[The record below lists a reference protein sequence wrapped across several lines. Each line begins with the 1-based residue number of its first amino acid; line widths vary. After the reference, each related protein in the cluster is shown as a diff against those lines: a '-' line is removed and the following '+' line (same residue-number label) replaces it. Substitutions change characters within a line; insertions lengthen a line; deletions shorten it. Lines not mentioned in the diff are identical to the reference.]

1 MAKLSHS
8 DSRRMYS
15 WWWDSHI
22 SPKNSKWL
30 QENLTD
36 MDVKVKSMIKLLEAE
51 EDSFARRAE
60 MYYKKR
66 PELMKMV
73 EEFYRAYRA
82 LAERYDHATGVIRHA
97 HRTMTEAQV
106 PMVFADD
113 SPASSLSGADP
124 RTPDL
129 IGGLTDDSDNGT
141 RKRTSKPFIG
151 SFRPIERVRRGLN
164 FDEAGDKVEGVF
176 SNENNHVDDKSSLN
190 LEQQSDSKEI
200 IALKEAIAKLEAE
213 KEASIVQHQQTL
225 DKLSQL
231 ETEISRTREDFSM
244 LNDHANK
251 ADTEVAVLNRAL
263 ATLEAEKES
272 KFQDYQNCLDR
283 ISELQTTVS
292 TTQDDAQKLGERAKS
307 AEVEAQSLKSDL
319 DILAVEKD
327 AALNQYMESLKIIS
341 NTENKLRLAEENSSG
356 FKVRAE
362 KAESEVE
369 SLRQAISK
377 LTEEKESTAL
387 QYQQC
392 LETISSLEQKLTL
405 ANEEAKRLNGEI
417 ENGVSKLKGAE
428 EQCLILEKSNQSLQ
442 SELESLMLK
451 MGTQSQELTEKQ
463 KELGRLWA
471 AVQEERLRFVDAE
484 TAFQTLQ
491 HLHAQTQEELRTMA
505 SELQN
510 RAQLLKVAE
519 TQNHT
524 LQDEVLKVK
533 QENKHLDE
541 LNSSSALSIQDMRN
555 EISSLTESTEK
566 LEEEVELRLDQRN
579 ALQREIYCL
588 KEELNDL
595 NMKHLSILNQVHE
608 VGLNP
613 ESLGSS
619 VKELQ
624 DENSNLKETCQ
635 RECTDKADLLLK
647 LEIME
652 QLLEKNS
659 LLETSLSGLNAE
671 LNAVRGKIEELEQ
684 SCQSLT
690 QERSGLLDEKE
701 TLTTQLLETNKNL
714 EKLTENNTVLELSL
728 SDAHHQL
735 EALKAKSKI
744 LEDSCQLLVN
754 EKADLMSENDS
765 LTSQLEQTQ
774 RRLVDLEKLHGE
786 LEGRCENLENEKES
800 TLRKVEELQVS
811 LEAEKQEHSSSIE
824 MNKARLTGFQSDMH
838 VLQEEHRRSKRELDH
853 VHDSAI
859 ASEIEIFVLRTT
871 AQVMKE
877 NYCSLVTKNRRL
889 IEQSS
894 LSEKEISRLEHDNLW
909 HQSEIRL
916 MSDHVSTLRSGTRQL
931 LKVLSIAE
939 DCVSADNVELDQVYI
954 SQLSS
959 TLRHLKKSFCDA
971 DEENLEWSV
980 AFSVLVTWI
989 KELGLHSKNVE
1000 VEKGK
1005 LEHEFK
1011 LKTEQVLQLQSDSST
1026 LLEINEELKSKL
1038 REEDRHKEAL
1048 MVQIENLNS
1057 KLTDMQ
1063 VTCQDLQ
1070 SEKLQSSE
1078 EKRSLMDSI
1087 MHSEEKHNLL
1097 EEEYYVLCDKVLALE
1112 NLSFIFQSFAEEK
1125 LRVLR
1130 DLGDDHNKL
1139 NVVNTALIGKLSV
1152 AEGRLEESK
1161 LENLHLK
1168 ERLQKTDNELKAVAT
1183 DKEQLS
1189 VEIENGKKILHQMAQ
1204 ELQEAEEKIILAEK
1218 KKLELSKSVEDLRME
1233 YNQIKMAR
1241 DEQESQILKLSTDS
1255 DNLSKENNFLKD
1267 SIMHY
1272 EEKHNV
1278 LEEENYVLC
1287 DKVFALENLSLIF
1300 QSFAEEKLRVLRDL
1314 GDDHN
1319 KLNVMNTALIGK
1331 LSVTEGMLGES
1342 KLENL
1347 HLKERLQKTDNELKA
1362 VATDKDHLS
1371 VEIEIG
1377 KEVLHQ
1383 MTQELQEA
1391 GEKIILAEKKK
1402 LELIKSVEDLRMEY
1416 NEIKMAREQ
1425 QESQILQLSIDS
1437 ENLSKKN
1444 NFLMDSIMQ
1453 YEEKHNVLEEEN
1465 YVLCDKVL
1473 ALENLSLIFQCFADE
1488 KLRVLRDVG
1497 DDHSKLNVMN
1507 TALIG
1512 NLSVAEG
1519 KFEESKL
1526 KNLHLTERLQ
1536 KTDSELKAVA
1546 TDKDL
1551 LSLEIEIGKEVLHQ
1565 MAQELQEAGEKIIL
1579 AEKKKKELSKC
1590 VENLRMENNEVKI
1603 ARDKQENQILKLS
1616 TDGDNLR
1623 KENNFLMDSI
1633 MHYEE
1638 KHNVLEEEN
1647 YVLCDKVLALENLS
1661 LIFQSFAD
1669 EKLRVLRDLGD
1680 DHNKLNVMNTALIGK
1695 LSAAEGRLEESKL
1708 ENLQLKERLQK
1719 TDNELK
1725 AVVTDKDQLSV
1736 EIEIGKEILHQMA
1749 QEFQEAGERII
1760 LAEKKTLEL
1769 SNSSED
1775 LRMEYNE
1782 VKIARDEQENLI
1794 LKLSTDSGNLSK
1806 ENNFLRDATQK
1817 LESSLQVL
1825 QDNHDK
1831 SKLQEENLHLQL
1843 DKKINEIN
1851 ELGAQTVS
1859 LFGQL
1864 QHSMISQVLYEQK
1877 FYELYDACLGYI
1889 DQNEVLKNQLDA
1901 FRPEIVSFKECISSL
1916 EDQTDIHIKFQNP
1929 EDGDLQ
1935 DGQGTGISPESIRSE
1950 DKKVL
1955 SPVSDLHDLRVRL
1968 EAVVKAAVEIK
1979 DLMVQENIVLH
1990 SKLDQSLR
1998 QIELLQSESG
2008 KHHRNRRPTSEI
2020 TVEDSALL
2028 TKDIVL
2034 DQVSDGSYHYSKK
2047 EAADVDSQIVELW
2060 ETAEP
2065 DGTVGLTIG
2074 KSNRTIPPSTTA
2086 TSDIR
2091 RSKSTR
2097 KQKGSFAASSD
2108 AIDEDLS
2115 VDKLEIS
2122 KRSTNSFQEGNK
2134 RKVLERLD
2142 SDVQKL
2148 ANLQITVHD
2157 LKRKLEVTEKG
2168 KRGKAVIEC
2177 ETLKRQLDEAD
2188 RSVMQLFDLNGRL
2201 MKSIDDRSFSD
2212 SKSSFDFEG
2221 EDGARRRRVSEQ
2233 ARRMSE
2239 KIGRIQLEVQ
2249 KLQFILLK
2257 LDEKDGVSKMS
2268 DRRILLRDYLYGG
2281 GRGGQRRKKGH
2292 FCACVKPSTL
2302 ED

>member
-1 MAKLSHS
+1 MAKMSHS

-106 PMVFADD
+106 PMEFTDD

-129 IGGLTDDSDNGT
+129 IGGSTDDSDYGT
-141 RKRTSKPFIG
+141 RKRTSKPLIG
-151 SFRPIERVRRGLN
+151 SFMPIERVRRGLN
-164 FDEAGDKVEGVF
+164 FDEAEDRVEGVL
-176 SNENNHVDDKSSLN
+176 SNENSHVDDKSSLK
-190 LEQQSDSKEI
+190 LERQNDSKEI

-244 LNDHANK
+244 LKDHANK
-251 ADTEVAVLNRAL
+251 ADTEVAVLNRTL
-263 ATLEAEKES
+263 ATLETEKES
-272 KFQDYQNCLDR
+272 KFQDYQNCLDK
-283 ISELQTTVS
+283 ITELQTTVS
-292 TTQDDAQKLGERAKS
+292 ATQDDAQKLSERAKS
-307 AEVEAQSLKSDL
+307 AEVETQSLKSEL

-327 AALNQYMESLKIIS
+327 AALNQYIESLEIIS
-341 NTENKLRLAEENSSG
+341 NMENKLRLAEENSSG
-356 FKVRAE
+356 FKGRAE

-392 LETISSLEQKLTL
+392 LETISSLEQKLKL

-417 ENGVSKLKGAE
+417 ESGVSKLKGAE
-428 EQCLILEKSNQSLQ
+428 EQCLILEKSNQSLH
-442 SELESLMLK
+442 SELKSLMLK

-491 HLHAQTQEELRTMA
+491 HLHAQTQEELRAMA

-519 TQNHT
+519 TQNHS
-524 LQDEVLKVK
+524 LQDEVLKVE

-579 ALQREIYCL
+579 ALQQEIYCL

-595 NMKHLSILNQVHE
+595 NMKHLSILDQVHE

-624 DENSNLKETCQ
+624 DESSSLKETCQ
-635 RECTDKADLLLK
+635 RESTDKAALLLK

-652 QLLEKNS
+652 QLFEKNS
-659 LLETSLSGLNAE
+659 LLETSLSDLNAE
-671 LNAVRGKIEELEQ
+671 LDAVRGKIEELEQ
-684 SCQSLT
+684 SCQSLI
-690 QERSGLLDEKE
+690 QERSSLLDEKE
-701 TLTTQLLETNKNL
+701 TLTTQLQETNKNL
-714 EKLTENNTVLELSL
+714 EKLTENNTVLEISL

-786 LEGRCENLENEKES
+786 LEGRRTNLENEKEL

-811 LEAEKQEHSSSIE
+811 LEAEKQEHSNSIE
-824 MNKARLTGFQSDMH
+824 MNKARLTGIQSDMH
-838 VLQEEHRRSKRELDH
+838 VLQEEHRRRKTELDH
-853 VHDSAI
+853 VLDSAI
-859 ASEIEIFVLRTT
+859 ASEIEIFVLCTT

-877 NYCSLVTKNRRL
+877 NYCSLVTKNCKL
-889 IEQSS
+889 IEQSI
-894 LSEKEISRLEHDNLW
+894 LSEKEISRLEDDNLRQ
-909 HQSEIRL
+909 QSEIKL

-939 DCVSADNVELDQVYI
+939 DCVSADNVELDQVYA

-959 TLRHLKKSFCDA
+959 TLQRLKKSLCDA

-1000 VEKGK
+1000 VEKDK

-1011 LKTEQVLQLQSDSST
+1011 LKTEQVLQLQSDFST
-1026 LLEINEELKSKL
+1026 LLEMNEELKSKL
-1038 REEDRHKEAL
+1038 TVEDRNKEAL
-1048 MVQIENLNS
+1048 MIQIENLNS
-1057 KLTDMQ
+1057 KLRGMQ

-1070 SEKLQSSE
+1070 SEKLQSAE
-1078 EKRSLMDSI
+1078 ERRSLMDSI
-1087 MHSEEKHNLL
+1087 MHSEEKHN
-1097 EEEYYVLCDKVLALE
+1097 
-1112 NLSFIFQSFAEEK
+1112 F
-1125 LRVLR
+1125 
-1130 DLGDDHNKL
+1130 
-1139 NVVNTALIGKLSV
+1139 
-1152 AEGRLEESK
+1152 
-1161 LENLHLK
+1161 
-1168 ERLQKTDNELKAVAT
+1168 
-1183 DKEQLS
+1183 
-1189 VEIENGKKILHQMAQ
+1189 
-1204 ELQEAEEKIILAEK
+1204 
-1218 KKLELSKSVEDLRME
+1218 
-1233 YNQIKMAR
+1233 
-1241 DEQESQILKLSTDS
+1241 
-1255 DNLSKENNFLKD
+1255 
-1267 SIMHY
+1267 
-1272 EEKHNV
+1272 

-1287 DKVFALENLSLIF
+1287 YKVLALENLSLIF

-1319 KLNVMNTALIGK
+1319 KLSVVNTALIGKLSVAEGRLEESRLENLHLKERLQKTDNELKAVATDKDQLSVEIENGKEILHQMAQELQEAGEKIILAEKKKLELSKSVEDLRMEYNEIKMARDEQESQILKLSTDSDNLSKENNILMDSIRHYEEKHNVLEEENYALCDKVLTFENLSLIFQSFADEKLRVLRDLGDVHNKLNVMNTALIGK
-1331 LSVTEGMLGES
+1331 LSVAEGKLEES

-1362 VATDKDHLS
+1362 VATDKDQLS
-1371 VEIEIG
+1371 V
-1377 KEVLHQ
+1377 
-1383 MTQELQEA
+1383 
-1391 GEKIILAEKKK
+1391 
-1402 LELIKSVEDLRMEY
+1402 
-1416 NEIKMAREQ
+1416 
-1425 QESQILQLSIDS
+1425 
-1437 ENLSKKN
+1437 
-1444 NFLMDSIMQ
+1444 
-1453 YEEKHNVLEEEN
+1453 
-1465 YVLCDKVL
+1465 
-1473 ALENLSLIFQCFADE
+1473 
-1488 KLRVLRDVG
+1488 
-1497 DDHSKLNVMN
+1497 
-1507 TALIG
+1507 
-1512 NLSVAEG
+1512 
-1519 KFEESKL
+1519 
-1526 KNLHLTERLQ
+1526 
-1536 KTDSELKAVA
+1536 
-1546 TDKDL
+1546 
-1551 LSLEIEIGKEVLHQ
+1551 EIEIGKEVLHQ

-1579 AEKKKKELSKC
+1579 AEKKKIEFSKS
-1590 VENLRMENNEVKI
+1590 VEDLRMENNEVKI
-1603 ARDKQENQILKLS
+1603 
-1616 TDGDNLR
+1616 
-1623 KENNFLMDSI
+1623 
-1633 MHYEE
+1633 
-1638 KHNVLEEEN
+1638 V
-1647 YVLCDKVLALENLS
+1647 
-1661 LIFQSFAD
+1661 
-1669 EKLRVLRDLGD
+1669 
-1680 DHNKLNVMNTALIGK
+1680 
-1695 LSAAEGRLEESKL
+1695 
-1708 ENLQLKERLQK
+1708 
-1719 TDNELK
+1719 
-1725 AVVTDKDQLSV
+1725 
-1736 EIEIGKEILHQMA
+1736 
-1749 QEFQEAGERII
+1749 
-1760 LAEKKTLEL
+1760 
-1769 SNSSED
+1769 
-1775 LRMEYNE
+1775 
-1782 VKIARDEQENLI
+1782 RDEQENQI

-1806 ENNFLRDATQK
+1806 ENNFLREATQK
-1817 LESSLQVL
+1817 LESGLQVL

-1831 SKLQEENLHLQL
+1831 SKLQEKNLHLDL

-1851 ELGAQTVS
+1851 ELEARAVS
-1859 LFGQL
+1859 LFSQL
-1864 QHSMISQVLYEQK
+1864 QHSVISQVLYEQK

-1889 DQNEVLKNQLDA
+1889 DQNEGLKNQLDA
-1901 FRPEIVSFKECISSL
+1901 FRPEIVSLKECISSL

-1929 EDGDLQ
+1929 ENEDLQ
-1935 DGQGTGISPESIRSE
+1935 EGTGISPDNIQSE

-1955 SPVSDLHDLRVRL
+1955 TPVSDLRDLRVRL

-2008 KHHRNRRPTSEI
+2008 KHRRNRRPTSEI
-2020 TVEDSALL
+2020 TVEDTALL

-2034 DQVSDGSYHYSKK
+2034 DQVSDGSHRYSRK
-2047 EAADVDSQIVELW
+2047 EAADMDSQIVELW

-2086 TSDIR
+2086 ASDFR

-2097 KQKGSFAASSD
+2097 KQKGGFAASSD
-2108 AIDEDLS
+2108 ALDEDLS

-2122 KRSTNSFQEGNK
+2122 KRSTGSFQEGNK

-2157 LKRKLEVTEKG
+2157 LKRKLEVAEKG

-2201 MKSIDDRSFSD
+2201 MKSVDDRSFSD

-2257 LDEKDGVSKMS
+2257 LDEKDGASKMS

-2292 FCACVKPSTL
+2292 FCACVRPSTL